1 MRLLHSRT
9 VWLTL
14 IIGAGLIGL
23 LNSAPAK
30 DPDAERI
37 AALVRQ
43 LGDPRY
49 ARREAA
55 GRALEALG
63 EKATPAVREA
73 VADRDAE
80 ISRRAR
86 DLVLAILH
94 NSRTSKST
102 GLELVVIEDGRFDM
116 GTARTEYGH
125 RPEEL
130 ARAVRITKPFLLGKF
145 EVSQAEYEKVM
156 KANPSWFSPTGGGW
170 DRIASVD
177 TPRLPVEQVSWFD
190 ALEFCNKLS
199 ELDGHAPYYT
209 LADVKRDRGSI
220 RDAKVTVAGGPGYRL
235 PTEAEWEYA
244 CRSWTTTPFHFGHSA
259 TGKDANLR
267 PGPSTGYGGPGWTA
281 ANRTTRCG
289 AYPGNARG
297 LYDMHG
303 NVAEWCWDWYASDYP
318 KKSPEADPPG
328 PEAGTHR
335 VVRGGSW
342 KEYERNARS
351 AARYYLTPGDRDNYA
366 GFRVAR
372 TP

>member
-1 MRLLHSRT
+1 MRLLHSRGL
-9 VWLTL
+9 WLVL
-14 IIGAGLIGL
+14 IIGTALVGL

-55 GRALEALG
+55 GKELLALG
-63 EKATPAVREA
+63 EKAVPAVREA
-73 VADRDAE
+73 MTDRDAE
-80 ISRRAR
+80 VGRRAR
-86 DLVLAILH
+86 EVILGIL
-94 NSRTSKST
+94 RAYTTSKST
-102 GLELVVIEDGRFDM
+102 GLEMAVIEDGRFDM
-116 GTARTEYGH
+116 GSLRTEYGH

-130 ARAVRITKPFLLGKF
+130 VRTVRLTRPFLLGKF

-156 KANPSWFSPTGGGW
+156 KANPSWFNQTGGGS
-170 DRIASVD
+170 DRVVSVD
-177 TPRLPVEQVSWFD
+177 TARLPVERVTWFD

-199 ELDGHAPYYT
+199 ELDGYAPYYT
-209 LADVKRDRGSI
+209 LTDVKREQDSI
-220 RDAKVTVAGGPGYRL
+220 RDAKVAVAGGPGYRL

-244 CRSWTTTPFHFGHSA
+244 CRSWTVTPFHFGHSA
-259 TGKDANLR
+259 TGKEANLR

-303 NVAEWCWDWYASDYP
+303 NVAEWCWDWFASDYP
-318 KKSPEADPPG
+318 RKSPETDPAG
-328 PEAGTHR
+328 PETGTHR
-335 VVRGGSW
+335 VLRGGSW
-342 KEYERNARS
+342 TAYERNARS
-351 AARYYLTPGDRDNYA
+351 AGRFYLAPGERDNFT